1 MKTIRVLSVGRM
13 EALEARSQAL
23 MAEGFSVFSTD
34 NSEQAIRVCDKSMF
48 DLAIVGHLGHLLAA
62 NEKQR
67 LVRYFRERCEI
78 PVLLVTEGPFLTT
91 VRADAYI
98 PAQWPPEQFVKAVRE
113 IALKSAEPKAAE

>member
-23 MAEGFSVFSTD
+23 MAE
-34 NSEQAIRVCDKSMF
+34 
-48 DLAIVGHLGHLLAA
+48 GHLLAA

>member
-1 MKTIRVLSVGRM
+1 VKTIRVLSVGRM
-13 EALEARSQAL
+13 EALAARSQAL

-34 NSEQAIRVCDKSMF
+34 NPEQAIRVCNKSVF
-48 DLAIVGHLGHLLAA
+48 DLAIVGHLLAA
-62 NEKQR
+62 SEKQR

-98 PAQWPPEQFVKAVRE
+98 PVQWPTEQFVKAVRD
-113 IALKSAEPKAAE
+113 IALKSAEPKAAD